1 MSKDAAPLYVVTTGA
16 NDGAPA
22 QGRSLS
28 SSSTPSH
35 SSSSSGRQERDE
47 SPRRVPGLFFAI
59 SQFHIPPFL
68 SLLEQASFMV
78 NLGPFLYHQ
87 RILKCTLAYLYVM
100 SLLKCSAMFVFPLQT
115 NIYPIITS
123 TTNNVRNAGA
133 RTVVLILQNIFNK
146 LENHIPFVN

>member
-16 NDGAPA
+16 NDGSPA

-47 SPRRVPGLFFAI
+47 SPRRVPGLFLAT

-68 SLLEQASFMV
+68 SPLEQASFMV

-100 SLLKCSAMFVFPLQT
+100 YVSPSLLKCSAMFVFPLQT
-115 NIYPIITS
+115 NIYPSITS
-123 TTNNVRNAGA
+123 TTKNVRNA
-133 RTVVLILQNIFNK
+133 RTVVLFLQNIFQ
-146 LENHIPFVN
+146 